1 MRMRDFYRFQILH
14 TEGSPIDPS
23 GGTER
28 GDIRVD
34 WKTYSQFVYMTF
46 LGYNLIYK
54 KEDHD
59 GLGGTVFF
67 QLQESLFHSP
77 P

>member
-14 TEGSPIDPS
+14 AEGSPIDAS

-34 WKTYSQFVYMTF
+34 
-46 LGYNLIYK
+46 
-54 KEDHD
+54 
-59 GLGGTVFF
+59 
-67 QLQESLFHSP
+67 
-77 P
+77 